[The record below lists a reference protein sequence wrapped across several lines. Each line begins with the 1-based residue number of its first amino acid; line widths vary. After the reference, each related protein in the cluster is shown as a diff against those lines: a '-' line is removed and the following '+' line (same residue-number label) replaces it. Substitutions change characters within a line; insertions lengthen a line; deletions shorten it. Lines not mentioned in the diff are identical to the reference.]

1 MYYYNSIV
9 ENPESKD
16 ALLKRE
22 LNVTLI
28 GLIVNWTE
36 TNGALRLTVK
46 PSACKTNL
54 SPTLLPSYGKSV
66 MKTFASDSIS
76 LNANLFHSG
85 GGKSLLQVPLS

>member
-54 SPTLLPSYGKSV
+54 SPHPS
-66 MKTFASDSIS
+66 
-76 LNANLFHSG
+76 
-85 GGKSLLQVPLS
+85 PLIR